1 MFLPQWNSPLQTEIF
16 SSNCRAQER
25 NCERVELWSCALYRL
40 HWQQRA
46 GACDGKKVF
55 ADLNVISISLYQV
68 SSSLWDCPVNCPFA
82 ALAQQWVTQKKH
94 VQWKTAISTATWT
107 EGSTWLLIS
116 SHLWPVDPWS
126 SFRRVP
132 KSLEAFC
139 LLEVPLYLSASKFI
153 LDKTD
158 LTWSLLCNKKNLFAP
173 CHGVSNSDLMVF
185 AAQRQGFAGSAPLE
199 TEKIPPSK
207 HGHCQILYCWS
218 WCLKAKW
225 QGPDLFGLQWLE
237 LSARVFGW
245 VRFDGTKLVPLYTPN
260 ISIKIL

>member
-1 MFLPQWNSPLQTEIF
+1 MENCHLYSDLDRRKHLTSHIFSPLT
-16 SSNCRAQER
+16 C
-25 NCERVELWSCALYRL
+25 WSMVL
-40 HWQQRA
+40 
-46 GACDGKKVF
+46 
-55 ADLNVISISLYQV
+55 V
-68 SSSLWDCPVNCPFA
+68 S
-82 ALAQQWVTQKKH
+82 K
-94 VQWKTAISTATWT
+94 
-107 EGSTWLLIS
+107 GSKNL
-116 SHLWPVDPWS
+116 
-126 SFRRVP
+126 P
-132 KSLEAFC
+132 KSSEAFC

-173 CHGVSNSDLMVF
+173 CHGVSNSDLIVF

-207 HGHCQILYCWS
+207 HGHCQILHCWS

-245 VRFDGTKLVPLYTPN
+245 VRFDGTKLVPVYTPN